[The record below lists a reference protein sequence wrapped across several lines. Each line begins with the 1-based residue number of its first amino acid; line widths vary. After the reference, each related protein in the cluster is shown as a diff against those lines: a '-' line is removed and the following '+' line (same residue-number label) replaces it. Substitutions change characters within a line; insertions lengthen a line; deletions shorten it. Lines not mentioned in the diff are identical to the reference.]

1 MTQGRKIRKRQ
12 RGIIIKAKSFRG
24 AAGAKVIDCFVRWW
38 LVEVWTLDDDWRAV
52 AFGRRQDREVR
63 VLRSLGKVPESVE
76 YVVTGLMKVTI
87 GSTVSSLGTDHLRTS
102 SLLRGSSNRRLEEE
116 SR

>member
-1 MTQGRKIRKRQ
+1 M
-12 RGIIIKAKSFRG
+12 
-24 AAGAKVIDCFVRWW
+24 IDCFVRWW

-63 VLRSLGKVPESVE
+63 GCISVTTLGKVPESVE

-102 SLLRGSSNRRLEEE
+102 SYRRLEEE